1 MDQIS
6 SLITLTFPDARPDLT
21 TLPEIN
27 AGLARY
33 NARLWPI
40 DLAAVPVRVAALLRQ
55 ETLTAAECSAVL
67 DHFLLSR
74 EELLR
79 LIGEAGRKPQVAGG
93 GEMETLDT
101 SNRVRYPQLYL
112 VDAGIDYSRFDRFH
126 VNAAADGTVVDDI
139 LQLLSGGKIR
149 LLLQIKN
156 EGLVT
161 LSLAADN
168 STGWIVTYDGRHPHI
183 GSLTGARPGTKLLAQ
198 VIGPA
203 EWIVRYQENANQ

>member
-55 ETLTAAECSAVL
+55 ETLTAAECSVVL

-101 SNRVRYPQLYL
+101 STRVRYPQLYL

-126 VNAAADGTVVDDI
+126 VNAATDGTGVDDI

-161 LSLAADN
+161 LSLAADI
-168 STGWIVTYDGRHPHI
+168 STGWIVTYDGGHSHI